1 MAKFKVLVTDYQ
13 YQTLEYEERI
23 IKAIDG
29 ELLKAQCRTEEEVI
43 TAARGVD
50 ALLVQYAPISR
61 QVFSARPELK
71 AVARYGVGVDVI
83 DLEAATEHGVCV
95 LNVPDYCEDEVADQ
109 TLSLLLACARKTI
122 LLNNYLKKGNWDYQ
136 IAQPIYRLKGKKLGL
151 LGFGKIPRNLAA
163 KAAALGL
170 EVIAYDPYVEQQLA
184 EQLGVELLQ
193 LEQVLKRADFVSVH
207 LPLNENTRYLL
218 AEEELKMMKRSAYL
232 INTARGA
239 VIAEKALINALRR
252 GDLAGAALDVTEKEP
267 INQDNPLLQLDNTI
281 ITPHVGWYSEEA
293 QIELQTKAAQGVAD
307 VLLGKKPAYLVNQ
320 SVWNQVS

>member
-1 MAKFKVLVTDYQ
+1 MAKFKVLVTDYE

-95 LNVPDYCEDEVADQ
+95 VNVPDYCEDEVADQ

-151 LGFGKIPRNLAA
+151 LGFGKIPRNLAT
-163 KAAALGL
+163 KAVALGL

-207 LPLNENTRYLL
+207 LPLNEKTRYLL
-218 AEEELKMMKRSAYL
+218 AEEEFKMMKRSAYL